1 MHTTINGQI
10 SRRTMLGLMG
20 ATAAWFS
27 CGGVALAAAP
37 TDQRF
42 IFIILRGAMDGLTAV
57 PPLFDSSYANARK
70 ALAMT
75 NAECLP
81 LDGQFG
87 LHPALAHL
95 HQLYRDKQALI
106 IHAVASPYRERS
118 HFDAQDVLE
127 NGTSQAHA
135 AQNGWLGRALAHM
148 HAMQAIAIGQ
158 NIPLA
163 LRGSD
168 SVSSWSP
175 SALPETENDLLQR
188 LGDLYQSDTIL
199 APALHEALAAAAIAD
214 DAMDDGMAQKGKDR
228 GGKTGRGKNFPALA
242 KAAGSF
248 LAASNGPRLAML
260 EIGGWDTH
268 AGQGTVKGRLASTLQ
283 QLDNGLAALQTTL
296 GAAWNKTTVLCATE
310 FGRTVAANGT
320 GGTDHGTGAAAFL
333 LGGAVAGGRVM
344 ADWPGLASNQLYQN
358 RDLRPTTDIRAV
370 IKAIFAQQFGIDNTT
385 MATTIFPDSTT
396 VRALDNIIKT

>member
-1 MHTTINGQI
+1 MHTIINRQI
-10 SRRTMLGLMG
+10 SRRAMLGLMG

-42 IFIILRGAMDGLTAV
+42 VFVILRGAMDGLTAV
-57 PPLFDSSYANARK
+57 PPLFDASYASARK

-95 HQLYRDKQALI
+95 HQLYSDKQALI

-135 AQNGWLGRALAHM
+135 AQNGWLGRALAQM
-148 HAMQAIAIGQ
+148 HAMQAIAMSQ

-163 LRGSD
+163 LRGAD

-175 SALPETENDLLQR
+175 STLPETENDLLQR

-199 APALHEALAAAAIAD
+199 APALHEALAADAIAD
-214 DAMDDGMAQKGKDR
+214 DAMEGSMTK
-228 GGKTGRGKNFPALA
+228 GKTGRGKNFPALA

-248 LAASNGPRLAML
+248 LAAPNGPRLAML

-268 AGQGTVKGRLASTLQ
+268 AGQGTVKGRLANNLQ
-283 QLDNGLAALQTTL
+283 QLDNGLAALQAAL
-296 GAAWNKTTVLCATE
+296 GAAWSKTTVLCATE

-320 GGTDHGTGAAAFL
+320 GGTDHGTGGAAFL

-344 ADWPGLASNQLYQN
+344 TDWPGLASNQLYQN

-370 IKAIFAQQFGIDNTT
+370 IKAIFAQQFGIDSSTLAN
-385 MATTIFPDSTT
+385 TIFPDSRT